1 MAGYTRQSAAD
12 IVPTAVVR
20 ATPINNEYNAI
31 RDAFAIVTG
40 HTHDG
45 SLGEGAFVP
54 LIADVNATIKLPS
67 TLQQTMLNS
76 M

>member
-1 MAGYTRQSAAD
+1 MAGYTRQSSAD

-31 RDAFAIVTG
+31 RDAFESVTG

-45 SLGEGAFVP
+45 SSGEGAFVP
-54 LIADVNATIKLPS
+54 LIADKTCALFI
-67 TLQQTMLNS
+67 MC
-76 M
+76 MC